1 MFAFARDGVDSLGDR
16 GRSDVR
22 ESVAAVDGVLERAE
36 LSLARWSPSCCRSGQ
51 RSGDPHSAA
60 ETTRAKGPRM
70 SRQRESKLRRRV
82 IRPRLASL
90 QVACWRSV
98 FALSA
103 ESLGTLNGNVM
114 RRILIVEDEPE
125 ALELLVS
132 WIQHQRGWEIRSA
145 QSGKSA
151 IELSKTFKPD
161 VVVSDYLL
169 QDDVTG
175 VDVIAEVQAHDAPVR
190 CVLVTGVLRK
200 ALLDVQ
206 RISGVPIL
214 TKPLDFRRLR
224 RIISEVAS

>member
-1 MFAFARDGVDSLGDR
+1 
-16 GRSDVR
+16 
-22 ESVAAVDGVLERAE
+22 
-36 LSLARWSPSCCRSGQ
+36 
-51 RSGDPHSAA
+51 
-60 ETTRAKGPRM
+60 
-70 SRQRESKLRRRV
+70 
-82 IRPRLASL
+82 
-90 QVACWRSV
+90 
-98 FALSA
+98 
-103 ESLGTLNGNVM
+103 M
-114 RRILIVEDEPE
+114 RRILIVEDEPD

-132 WIQHQRGWEIRSA
+132 WIQNQRGWEVRSA
-145 QSGKSA
+145 QSGQGA

-175 VDVIAEVQAHDAPVR
+175 VDVIAEVQSHDVPVR

-224 RIISEVAS
+224 RIISEPAS

>member
-1 MFAFARDGVDSLGDR
+1 
-16 GRSDVR
+16 
-22 ESVAAVDGVLERAE
+22 
-36 LSLARWSPSCCRSGQ
+36 
-51 RSGDPHSAA
+51 
-60 ETTRAKGPRM
+60 
-70 SRQRESKLRRRV
+70 
-82 IRPRLASL
+82 
-90 QVACWRSV
+90 
-98 FALSA
+98 
-103 ESLGTLNGNVM
+103 M

-132 WIQHQRGWEIRSA
+132 WMHQHRGWEVRSA

-161 VVVSDYLL
+161 VVISDYLL

-175 VDVIAEVQAHDAPVR
+175 VDVISEVQSHDPPAR

-224 RIISEVAS
+224 RIITEPAS